1 MLIKQLIGIIVV
13 AYVVSMNNPT
23 YSWFTS
29 EISAK
34 GSITNATTDS
44 LIEIGSIE
52 VNYGE
57 GIIQIQIPVTNIASL
72 GIPISVDGT
81 EVIVNPSE
89 TYTFLVEKEIYGD
102 EQDISVQLT
111 GFQNFIDEQITIPID
126 ATEMITSGSAITV
139 E

>member
-1 MLIKQLIGIIVV
+1 MIKQLIGIIVV

-44 LIEIGSIE
+44 LIEIWNIE
-52 VNYGE
+52 LIYGE
-57 GIIQIQIPVTNIASL
+57 GNVQIQIPVTNIASL
-72 GIPISVDGT
+72 SIPISVDGT

-89 TYTFLVEKEIYGD
+89 TYTFLVEKEINGD

-111 GFQNFIDEQITIPID
+111 GFQNFIDEQIIIPID
-126 ATEMITSGSAITV
+126 ATEIVTSGSAITV